1 MNRPAD
7 ASDWD
12 ESEDSGSDMN
22 GQRLNKD
29 WPGLDN
35 SLCFHLLLIYL
46 PLGFVC
52 GHFTGGSW
60 DIHTGPN
67 LQKTIYL
74 PPFIFHVFFFFYIL
88 LFMFQVNSVFV
99 FQCKKMND
107 SSVMPVFIRT
117 VEIPVEIIS

>member
-1 MNRPAD
+1 MTLKHLQKKKTRIAAILNRPAD

-22 GQRLNKD
+22 CQRLNKD

-74 PPFIFHVFFFFYIL
+74 PPFIFHVFFFFLHSTVYVPSEFCL
-88 LFMFQVNSVFV
+88 CFSV
-99 FQCKKMND
+99 
-107 SSVMPVFIRT
+107 
-117 VEIPVEIIS
+117 